1 MNFPFNMED
10 FSSRPELRREA
21 IMTKRVIECNICGE
35 PLAAAT
41 DDELVRQVRDHH
53 ESEHAGEA
61 SMNEQQ
67 AREMI
72 AREAYDA
79 ADA

>member
-1 MNFPFNMED
+1 M
-10 FSSRPELRREA
+10 S
-21 IMTKRVIECNICGE
+21 KRVIECNICGE
-35 PLAAAT
+35 PLSAAN
-41 DDELVRQVRDHH
+41 DDELLRQVQTHY
-53 ESEHAGEA
+53 ESEHGDTPALG
-61 SMNEQQ
+61 EQQ

>member
-1 MNFPFNMED
+1 
-10 FSSRPELRREA
+10 
-21 IMTKRVIECNICGE
+21 MTKRVIECNICGE

-41 DDELVRQVRDHH
+41 DDELVRQMQTHH
-53 ESEHAGEA
+53 QAEHGDESGLDE
-61 SMNEQQ
+61 NE
-67 AREMI
+67 ARETI

>member
-1 MNFPFNMED
+1 M
-10 FSSRPELRREA
+10 S
-21 IMTKRVIECNICGE
+21 KRVIECNICGE

-41 DDELVRQVRDHH
+41 DDELLRQMQEHYA
-53 ESEHAGEA
+53 SEHGDAGALGED
-61 SMNEQQ
+61 Q
-67 AREMI
+67 ARETI

>member
-1 MNFPFNMED
+1 
-10 FSSRPELRREA
+10 
-21 IMTKRVIECNICGE
+21 MTKRVIECNICGE

-41 DDELVRQVRDHH
+41 DDELASQVQRHYA
-53 ESEHAGEA
+53 SEHADAGMDGE
-61 SMNEQQ
+61 Q

-72 AREAYDA
+72 SREAYDA

>member
-1 MNFPFNMED
+1 
-10 FSSRPELRREA
+10 
-21 IMTKRVIECNICGE
+21 MTKRVIECNVCGE

-41 DDELVRQVRDHH
+41 DDELLRQMQAHH
-53 ESEHAGEA
+53 EAEHGDE
-61 SMNEQQ
+61 SSLDELQ
-67 AREMI
+67 ARETI

>member
-1 MNFPFNMED
+1 M
-10 FSSRPELRREA
+10 S
-21 IMTKRVIECNICGE
+21 KRVIECNTCGE

-41 DDELVRQVRDHH
+41 DEELLRQVQLHH
-53 ESEHAGEA
+53 ESEHGAE
-61 SMNEQQ
+61 SPFDEQE
-67 AREMI
+67 ARETI